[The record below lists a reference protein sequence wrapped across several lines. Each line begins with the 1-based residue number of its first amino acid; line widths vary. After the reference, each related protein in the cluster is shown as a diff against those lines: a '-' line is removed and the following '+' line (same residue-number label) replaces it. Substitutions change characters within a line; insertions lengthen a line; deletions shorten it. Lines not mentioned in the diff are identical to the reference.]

1 MDIYQAASRL
11 DLRLCQRAKSRYSK
25 RKKFLKI
32 NQVKLKHCDIRI
44 HIEGKGPTLI
54 MLPDPP
60 NTIEHHE
67 QLISELKHRFRIVC
81 FEFPGFGFSYP
92 KLNMQYTLAGLTQ
105 VFHELFTELD
115 INNATLA
122 ISCLG
127 AYVGINYAIQYPDRI
142 KSLILIQVADLQQA
156 IRWSYKADLFGLIR
170 TPFVGQLLTQ
180 SAQIQVAKHWYRS
193 AIGLSSTDVNCRNYT
208 NISLASIEN
217 GSCFC
222 LASAYQMLQNR
233 SEIDWSM
240 LKQPVL
246 LVWGANDKT
255 HSKTEPKAITN
266 LITDKKFVQFDNSA
280 HFPNLEEVE
289 RFAELIKEWI
299 H

>member
-1 MDIYQAASRL
+1 MDVYQAASRL
-11 DLRLCQRAKSRYSK
+11 DLQLCQRAKSRYEK
-25 RKKFLKI
+25 RKHLLDIKH
-32 NQVKLKHCDIRI
+32 VRLKHCDIRV
-44 HIEGKGPTLI
+44 HISGRGPTLV

-67 QLISELKHRFRIVC
+67 QLIENLKDRFRIVC

-92 KLNMQYTLAGLTQ
+92 SPGMQYTLTGLTQ
-105 VFHELFTELD
+105 VFEDLFARLD
-115 INNATLA
+115 VTNAAMA

-127 AYVGINYAIQYPDRI
+127 AYVGINYAIRYPERI
-142 KSLILIQVADLQQA
+142 NNLILIQVAELQQA
-156 IRWSYKADLFGLIR
+156 ISWSYKADVFGLIR

-180 SAQIQVAKHWYRS
+180 SAQAKVTKQWYQS
-193 AIGLSSTDVNCRNYT
+193 ALGVPSADTTCRKYT
-208 NISLASIEN
+208 AISLASIEQ

-233 SEIDWSM
+233 TEIDWDM

-246 LVWGANDKT
+246 LVWGAKDKT
-255 HSKTEPKAITN
+255 HSETNPN
-266 LITDKKFVQFDNSA
+266 LIASLVSDNTFVQFDNSA

-289 RFAELIKEWI
+289 RFSKLLREWVD
-299 H
+299 